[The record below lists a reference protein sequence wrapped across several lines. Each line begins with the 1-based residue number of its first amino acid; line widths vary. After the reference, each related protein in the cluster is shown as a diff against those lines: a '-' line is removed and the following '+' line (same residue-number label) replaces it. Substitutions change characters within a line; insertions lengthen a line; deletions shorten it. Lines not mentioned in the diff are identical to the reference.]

1 MNSTKELEC
10 MQQVDYNDIIN
21 FMGRYQVSL
30 LKRLERKVI

>member
-21 FMGRYQVSL
+21 FMGQYQVRL
-30 LKRLERKVI
+30 PKRIE